1 MNQLMILT
9 RDYWPYRDLEL
20 FFKTILQNSSLTFD
34 SVVIFYVM
42 IQNNMIVNKVI
53 HKKFFNE
60 TDSLTVYSTIHASRM
75 WKKFRT

>member
-20 FFKTILQNSSLTFD
+20 FFKTILQNSLLTFD

>member
-42 IQNNMIVNKVI
+42 I
-53 HKKFFNE
+53 
-60 TDSLTVYSTIHASRM
+60 
-75 WKKFRT
+75 

>member
-20 FFKTILQNSSLTFD
+20 FFKTILQNSLLTFD
-34 SVVIFYVM
+34 SVVIFCVM